1 TRASRAGERHRP
13 QNAVA
18 RARPSSV
25 DITRQGCTPLPSRP
39 AAHDRRTPS
48 LACPLPLPPHF
59 LHLIGEMAHLLGQT
73 GNGLNHLVDSRIGSL
88 RESQADCAV
97 ALELLELL
105 ELELLVLVL
114 LVLFELFILLGFL
127 RLLRL
132 LDLFDL
138 DFLGPVLG
146 DFREI
151 LVKEILQGSLPRFE
165 WRLLGH
171 VSQYRRQ
178 LAHVQLADRRIEADP
193 HFRTVFLRNEG
204 FPGSLPPRALIGFWH
219 RDLFL
224 SVRW

>member
-73 GNGLNHLVDSRIGSL
+73 GKSLNHLVDSQIRSHWWP
-88 RESQADCAV
+88 RANWSV
-97 ALELLELL
+97 ALELFEFLQ
-105 ELELLVLVL
+105 LELLVLVL
-114 LVLFELFILLGFL
+114 LVLFEFFILLGLL

-132 LDLFDL
+132 LDLLDL

-151 LVKEILQGSLPRFE
+151 LVEEILQGSLPRFE

-171 VSQYRRQ
+171 VSQYRR
-178 LAHVQLADRRIEADP
+178 
-193 HFRTVFLRNEG
+193 
-204 FPGSLPPRALIGFWH
+204 
-219 RDLFL
+219 
-224 SVRW
+224 